1 MIRFF
6 LKSSVL
12 ISVLLFGIL
21 IGMQQVGFQMD
32 KMKGSESENRALE
45 WNVEENGAVEAEV
58 LGQNITSHDLQE
70 KQKQLENVEA
80 FNLFSKLGAMISSLI
95 SDILTL
101 FMEIIGTILNKILYF
116 LFS

>member
-6 LKSSVL
+6 LKSAIL

-21 IGMQQVGFQMD
+21 IGIQQVGVQMD
-32 KMKGSESENRALE
+32 KMKGTESSNQALE
-45 WNVEENGAVEAEV
+45 WKVDEKGAVEAEV
-58 LGQNITSHDLQE
+58 LGRQITSHDIEE
-70 KQKQLENVEA
+70 KQKQLEEVEA
-80 FNLFSKLGAMISSLI
+80 FNLFSKLGSLI
-95 SDILTL
+95 STLIKDILTL